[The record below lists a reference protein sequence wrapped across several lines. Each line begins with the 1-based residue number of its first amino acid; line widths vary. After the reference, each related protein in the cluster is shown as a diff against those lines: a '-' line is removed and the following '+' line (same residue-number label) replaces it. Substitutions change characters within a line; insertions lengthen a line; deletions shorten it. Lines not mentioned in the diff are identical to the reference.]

1 VVYLALE
8 DREWRIQQRMQ
19 DLTDIPPEN
28 LHFGISCG
36 QLGWELEGQIED
48 VLKDYPGT
56 GIRNH

>member
-1 VVYLALE
+1 
-8 DREWRIQQRMQ
+8 MQ